1 MDRLTSDIIL
11 HLFDFL
17 IIPPKDYISVFLI
30 NKYWKEITH
39 DNFLFWERQL
49 SNLFFFVYKNNF
61 IENRKQKRRIN
72 LEKNNKNNL
81 IKRETDNIDD
91 FYLFYFHN
99 INNFSNLLK
108 LNFNHFFTKRK
119 RLQNEIIEIIKNKE
133 NISELKIKFNKLYN
147 YIFNINIMRL
157 HREKINTNNKIE
169 NLQYLEF
176 NLFKFY
182 NLMINHSVGKPYE
195 FGSLSNILFLLDD
208 LIDSYNLQKLNDNQ
222 FNVLTKNFF
231 TKLIVP
237 KDERIFVRYRNI
249 FRNTDIPYL
258 VFIINRYLNN
268 VNKYNCILESILQAL
283 LILFSNNKGP
293 LIHNYI
299 LIHLFENYYYSK
311 ETIVNFIYFLK
322 RYANLGEIKFNNLY
336 NDKKYVNE
344 RENNLQLI
352 NIQNFGNTLK
362 NLFNTFEDKHDGYLF
377 LDFIFHHFKISPY
390 FIKQFLSDLH
400 FPNKEDEIDL
410 IKIFKLIIKN
420 NNLLI
425 KAEDLCF
432 DFICVNDFNLFKKGL
447 EYLFLLIKKENN
459 NNLKISYCKYFKLLL
474 KKVEVQ
480 FFIEKDD
487 FILKLNYLKELFSN
501 YDLQLFKL
509 FKRKLFKEFI
519 EIYFSIKNVFPI
531 LEFFIT
537 EWNFNFTNFV
547 TTKQVD
553 DEYLALSM
561 VDELTKQNIDYYNFY
576 KNPLKLNFPIVLYDL
591 QSTLLNILSCHYSR
605 NNYKKLRIFDETVF
619 NERLKYL
626 IENKL
631 FNFNKQLF
639 ISDSEENN
647 YRKNYRYKE
656 CFNDGYYK
664 FNIVWI
670 EITTMELIK
679 KIKTVYNIVD
689 H

>member
-1 MDRLTSDIIL
+1 
-11 HLFDFL
+11 
-17 IIPPKDYISVFLI
+17 
-30 NKYWKEITH
+30 
-39 DNFLFWERQL
+39 
-49 SNLFFFVYKNNF
+49 
-61 IENRKQKRRIN
+61 
-72 LEKNNKNNL
+72 
-81 IKRETDNIDD
+81 
-91 FYLFYFHN
+91 
-99 INNFSNLLK
+99 
-108 LNFNHFFTKRK
+108 
-119 RLQNEIIEIIKNKE
+119 
-133 NISELKIKFNKLYN
+133 
-147 YIFNINIMRL
+147 
-157 HREKINTNNKIE
+157 
-169 NLQYLEF
+169 
-176 NLFKFY
+176 
-182 NLMINHSVGKPYE
+182 MINHSVGKPYE

-249 FRNTDIPYL
+249 YRNTDIPYI

-283 LILFSNNKGP
+283 LILFSNNKRP

-311 ETIVNFIYFLK
+311 ETI
-322 RYANLGEIKFNNLY
+322 
-336 NDKKYVNE
+336 
-344 RENNLQLI
+344 
-352 NIQNFGNTLK
+352 
-362 NLFNTFEDKHDGYLF
+362 
-377 LDFIFHHFKISPY
+377 
-390 FIKQFLSDLH
+390 FLSDLH
-400 FPNKEDEIDL
+400 FPNKEDKIDL

-561 VDELTKQNIDYYNFY
+561 VDELTKQNVDYYNFY

-605 NNYKKLRIFDETVF
+605 NNYKKLKIFDETVF

-631 FNFNKQLF
+631 FNFNKPLF
-639 ISDSEENN
+639 ISDSKENN